1 MLYNLFIEKC
11 VLPIVDLTR
20 QTTFVKSLNYW
31 RKVERLDGDGLNQ
44 LQQQKLNSVLHHAS
58 LHIPH
63 YQSLKGKQNLSLKDF
78 PILYKA
84 DIKHHTDD
92 FMWHPDKKHEM
103 VCEKSSGSSGIQGT
117 IYMSKEEQSKVI
129 ALQTLLWEWAGY
141 KMGKPMLQT
150 GITPNRSLEK
160 RLKDLL
166 FRVKYKAA
174 FGLKKD
180 DILSALNSFKNISN
194 PVFGGYASSLYV
206 YAQTALE
213 NGLTDI
219 HFGTIISWGD
229 KLFDHY
235 RTTIEKAFHCKV
247 YDIYGTTEGFTIAG
261 QKDSEY
267 AYIITPQVFVELL
280 DENGNDVP
288 DGSMGRVVVT
298 HLDAYEMPLIRY
310 YLGDLAI
317 RLPES
322 EYPKNKELAFPMFKK
337 IIGRDTD
344 IVYTPSGKSMV
355 VHSFTGIFEHLP
367 EIKQFRVL
375 QHELSGIIIEYIPET
390 TFKQEIL
397 DAIQQKIVSSLNE
410 QILIEFRE
418 VIEIPHSPSGKP
430 QLIVS
435 TLSKST
441 NGR

>member
-11 VLPIVDLTR
+11 VLPIVDFTR

-31 RKVERLDGDGLNQ
+31 RRIEQLDATALNE
-44 LQQQKLNSVLHHAS
+44 LQQQKLASVLQHAS
-58 LHIPH
+58 QHIPH
-63 YQSLKGKQNLSLKDF
+63 YQSLRNKQHLSLKDF

-84 DIKHHTDD
+84 DIKHSPDD
-92 FMWHPDKKHEM
+92 FMWHPDRKNEL

-129 ALQTLLWEWAGY
+129 GLQTLLWEWAGY

-166 FRVKYKAA
+166 FRVRYEAA

-180 DILSALNSFKNISN
+180 DILSALSSFKNVN
-194 PVFGGYASSLYV
+194 KPVFGGYASSLYI

-261 QKDSEY
+261 QKDSTY
-267 AYIITPQVFVELL
+267 AYMITPQVFVELL
-280 DENGNDVP
+280 DEHGNDVP
-288 DGSMGRVVVT
+288 DGTMGRVVVT

-317 RLPES
+317 KLPES
-322 EYPKNKELAFPMFKK
+322 EYPENKELAFPMFKK

-375 QHELSGIIIEYIPET
+375 QHELSGIIIEYIPEA
-390 TFKQEIL
+390 TFNPHTL
-397 DAIQQKIVSSLNE
+397 DTIQQKIVTSLNE
-410 QILIEFRE
+410 HIHIEFRE
-418 VIEIPHSPSGKP
+418 VTDIPHSPSGKP

-435 TLSKST
+435 TLSRST

>member
-11 VLPIVDLTR
+11 VLPVVDLTR
-20 QTTFVKSLNYW
+20 QTYFIKWLKYW
-31 RKVERLDGDGLNQ
+31 RAVQHLDAQSLQQ
-44 LQQQKLNSVLHHAS
+44 LQEHKLQAILEHATS
-58 LHIPH
+58 NIP
-63 YQSLKGKQNLSLKDF
+63 YYSSLKHKQNLTLKDF
-78 PILYKA
+78 PIINKS
-84 DIKHHTDD
+84 DIKRNTDY
-92 FMWHPDKKHEM
+92 FMWHPEKKHEL
-103 VCEKSSGSSGIQGT
+103 VCERSSGSSGIQGT

-160 RLKDLL
+160 KLKDIL
-166 FRVKYKAA
+166 FRVRYEAA

-180 DILSALNSFKNISN
+180 AIINALISFRGKQQ

-213 NGLTDI
+213 NEITDI

-261 QKDSEY
+261 QKDSDY
-267 AYIITPQVFVELL
+267 SYMITPQVFVELL
-280 DENGNDVP
+280 DKNGNDVQ
-288 DGSMGRVVVT
+288 DGEIGNVVVT

-310 YLGDLAI
+310 YLGDMAI
-317 RLPES
+317 KLPDS
-322 EYPKNKELAFPMFKK
+322 EYPEHRELAFPMLKK

-344 IVYTPSGKSMV
+344 IVRTPGGKSMV

-375 QHELSGIIIEYIPET
+375 QHELSGIMIEYIPES
-390 TFKQEIL
+390 TFTPEIL
-397 DAIQQKIVSSLNE
+397 RIIENKILTSLDE
-410 QILIEFRE
+410 HIVIEFRE
-418 VIEIPHSPSGKP
+418 VTVIPDSPSGKP

-435 TLSKST
+435 TLSKKT
-441 NGR
+441 YGR

>member
-1 MLYNLFIEKC
+1 MLYNLFIEQC
-11 VLPIVDLTR
+11 VLPLVDFTR
-20 QTTFVKSLNYW
+20 KTSFTKWLRYW
-31 RKVERLDGDGLNQ
+31 RSVQRLDAAALHQ
-44 LQQQKLNSVLHHAS
+44 LQQQKLAAILKHAAQ
-58 LHIPH
+58 HIPY
-63 YQSLKGKQNLSLKDF
+63 YQSLRTQKNLHLSHF
-78 PILYKA
+78 PVIYKA
-84 DIKHHTDD
+84 DIKQQTDA
-92 FMWHPDKKHEM
+92 FMWHPDLKDKL

-141 KMGKPMLQT
+141 KMGRSMLQT

-160 RLKDLL
+160 RLKDIL
-166 FRVKYKAA
+166 FRVRYEAA
-174 FGLKKD
+174 FGLKTE
-180 DILSALNSFKNISN
+180 DILKALRSFRNKKE

-206 YAQTALE
+206 YAQTALN

-247 YDIYGTTEGFTIAG
+247 YDIYGTTEGFTIAA
-261 QKDSEY
+261 QKDNLY
-267 AYIITPQVFVELL
+267 PYIMTAQVFVELL
-280 DENGNDVP
+280 DENGKEVP
-288 DGSMGRVVVT
+288 DGEVGRVVVT

-310 YLGDLAI
+310 YLGDLAVK
-317 RLPES
+317 LPES
-322 EYPKNKELAFPMFKK
+322 EYPEQKELGFPMFKK

-344 IVYTPSGKSMV
+344 IVRTPGGKSMV

-375 QHELSGIIIEYIPET
+375 QQELSGIIIEYIPEAE
-390 TFKQEIL
+390 FKQETLQFIE
-397 DAIQQKIVSSLNE
+397 QKIISSLNE
-410 QILIEFRE
+410 RIRIDFRE
-418 VIEIPHSPSGKP
+418 VSQIPHSPSGKP

-435 TLSKST
+435 TIST
-441 NGR
+441 SQHGR